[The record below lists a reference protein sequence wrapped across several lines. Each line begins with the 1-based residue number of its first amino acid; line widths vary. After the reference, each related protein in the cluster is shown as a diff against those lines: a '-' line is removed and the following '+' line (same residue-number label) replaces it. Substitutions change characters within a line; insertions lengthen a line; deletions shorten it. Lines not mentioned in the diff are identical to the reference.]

1 MMALLVVVL
10 LTLLN
15 GFFALSEIA
24 VISCKPSRVQGLMD
38 QGERRARSVMGLMK
52 EPEAFLSSI
61 QVGITL
67 IGVFSGAYGGLTFSL
82 PVQGFLERFALIA
95 PYAPQIAPVLVVG
108 TITYFTI
115 VFGELVPKAIAL
127 NNPER
132 IAILAAP
139 LLVWFTRLT
148 YPLVRILS
156 FSTHL
161 ILRLFHL
168 PLDVRGRL
176 SSEELRAMIR
186 TANSQ
191 GILGEH
197 EFSAHDNLLR
207 LGEQVARTLMT
218 DRGQVEWIDSTQP
231 LPQILEKVKASPRT
245 NYPVCQGQ
253 LDQIQGTLSVRDLL
267 QGACS
272 ADFRLEEVVRPAV
285 VIPENLPA
293 FSILQQF
300 KAHKQYLALVVDEH
314 GQFEGLITLRDLI
327 EAIMG
332 DLPDEEENAE
342 PEILQRKDG
351 TWLVGG
357 RVLIHELNAYFG
369 RQLMD
374 EKASG
379 YSTVAGY
386 FLSKLER
393 IPREG
398 SLFVDKL
405 FEGEVMDMDGH
416 RIDKVLLKFKPIVSE
431 LNPSE

>member
-1 MMALLVVVL
+1 MTAILVIVF
-10 LTLLN
+10 LTGLN

-24 VISCKPSRVQGLMD
+24 VISCKPSRIQVLID

-52 EPEAFLSSI
+52 EPEAFLSAI

-82 PVQGFLERFALIA
+82 PVQHFLESFAVLA

-108 TITYFTI
+108 AITYFTI

-127 NNPER
+127 NNPEK

-139 LLVWFTRLT
+139 MLVWFTRLT
-148 YPLVRILS
+148 YPLVKILS
-156 FSTHL
+156 LSTHL
-161 ILRLFHL
+161 ILRLFRL
-168 PLDVRGRL
+168 PADVRGRL
-176 SSEELRAMIR
+176 SSDELRAMIR

-191 GILGEH
+191 GILDSH
-197 EFSAHDNLLR
+197 EFFAHDNLLR
-207 LGEQVARTLMT
+207 LGDQVARTLMT

-231 LPQILEKVKASPRT
+231 LDKILEKVKASPRT
-245 NYPVCQGQ
+245 TYPVCRGQ
-253 LDQIQGTLSVRDLL
+253 LDQIQGTLTVRDLL
-267 QGACS
+267 QGACL
-272 ADFRLEEVVRPAV
+272 ADFRLEQVVRPAV

-300 KAHKQYLALVVDEH
+300 KAHKQYIALVVDEH
-314 GQFEGLITLRDLI
+314 GQFEGLITLRDLV

-342 PEILQRKDG
+342 PEISQRKDG

-357 RVLIHELNAYFG
+357 RVLIRELNAYFG
-369 RQLMD
+369 RELMN

-398 SLFVDKL
+398 SLFVDRL

-416 RIDKVLLKFKPIVSE
+416 RIDKVLIKIRPDVD
-431 LNPSE
+431 